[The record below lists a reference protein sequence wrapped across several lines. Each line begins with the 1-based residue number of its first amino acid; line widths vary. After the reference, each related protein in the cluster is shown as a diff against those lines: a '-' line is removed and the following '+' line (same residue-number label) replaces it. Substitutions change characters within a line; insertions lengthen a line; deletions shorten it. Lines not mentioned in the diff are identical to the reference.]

1 MTSLKHPSLYLLK
14 FVSHFSY
21 FLNNLKLLKQ
31 SCFFGTFPTEF
42 YFSYLNIT
50 FPIEGLSFLHSEIIL
65 HFAELCYAFE
75 EKKTFCYH
83 YHNLMKQGHSK
94 LLSK

>member
-14 FVSHFSY
+14 FFSHFRY
-21 FLNNLKLLKQ
+21 F
-31 SCFFGTFPTEF
+31 FVTFPTEF

-75 EKKTFCYH
+75 EKKFSATTTII
-83 YHNLMKQGHSK
+83 
-94 LLSK
+94 

>member
-14 FVSHFSY
+14 FFSHFSY
-21 FLNNLKLLKQ
+21 
-31 SCFFGTFPTEF
+31 FFGTFPTEF

-75 EKKTFCYH
+75 EKKFSVTTTII
-83 YHNLMKQGHSK
+83 
-94 LLSK
+94 